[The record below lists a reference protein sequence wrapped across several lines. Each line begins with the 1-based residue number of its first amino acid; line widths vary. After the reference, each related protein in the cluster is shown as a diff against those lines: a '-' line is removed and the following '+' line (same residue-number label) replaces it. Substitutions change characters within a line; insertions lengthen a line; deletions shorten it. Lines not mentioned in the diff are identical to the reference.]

1 MSQKIRVVALFAATA
16 LAACSESPV
25 DASPKLNPAFGPKSA
40 QVSAELPPLTLM
52 TPEYYEPLKLNGVV
66 DQNGYVSKDNPPSN
80 MGNDR
85 PEHIKYW
92 GGRLILE
99 QKVVSVYFGPS
110 PIYNGGPATGTTGTG
125 TADGSLVGHYLRNTG
140 GSARWN
146 VNTTYSQTI
155 DKVESFVQNK
165 MDYTGFWAVRTASGP
180 SAGETVDFPHMVGLI
195 EAGFNSGRLT
205 YDPNTLYVIFTGP
218 GVNLGGGFSKSALHY
233 CAFHSAYRRNDGT
246 FVQIS
251 AMPYDADFTPA
262 HPADGNFICVPQNGA
277 PNGDVGADGIVSAL
291 QHETEETT
299 TDPGINFFAGW
310 FDIHGFE
317 TSDKCAYIYGPV
329 FRNSTGFFNIVIG
342 GKPFLV
348 QGQWARAESTP
359 ERCTTSL

>member
-1 MSQKIRVVALFAATA
+1 MSHKIQAVALFAAVT
-16 LAACSESPV
+16 LAACSENPV
-25 DASPKLNPAFGPKSA
+25 DSSQMRVPAFSPKSA
-40 QVSAELPPLTLM
+40 QAATELAPLTLM
-52 TPEYYEPLKLNGVV
+52 EPEVFEPLTPSQEV
-66 DQNGYVSKDNPPSN
+66 DHGAYSSRDNAPSS
-80 MGNDR
+80 MGQDR

-92 GGRLILE
+92 GGRVIL
-99 QKVVSVYFGPS
+99 QQRVVSVYYGPG
-110 PIYNGGPATGTTGTG
+110 PIYTGGPAAGTTGTG
-125 TADGSLVGHYLRNTG
+125 AADGSLVGYYLRNVG

-155 DKVESFVQNK
+155 DKVESFVQNT
-165 MDYTGFWAVRTASGP
+165 MTYSGFWATPSGP
-180 SAGETVDFPHMVGLI
+180 TSGATVSGGQMVGLI
-195 EAGFNSGRLT
+195 EAGFNSGKLT

-218 GVNLGGGFSKSALHY
+218 GVNLGGGFSSTNLRY

-246 FVQIS
+246 FVQVS
-251 AMPYDADFTPA
+251 AMPYDADFTRSHRSA
-262 HPADGNFICVPQNGA
+262 AGSYCVVQDGA
-277 PNGDVGADGIVSAL
+277 ANGDFGADAIVSPL

-317 TSDKCAYIYGPV
+317 SSDKCAYIFGPV
-329 FRNSTGFFNIVIG
+329 FQNELGLYNIHVG

-348 QGQWARAESTP
+348 QGQWQRSASTP